1 MDKKAFLKLFKEND
15 EYMMSSLWEDM
26 ELVCDI
32 EVPVFTKE
40 FYPPNVWSVL
50 EKTNING
57 LKFICKGLN
66 SEAEKRI
73 IMISP
78 KDYDIE
84 YMEFPFVYFKIDGE
98 NRFRELLHKDFLG
111 TIMSL
116 GIKREVMGD
125 LIVKN
130 SICFGVI
137 SEEKYD
143 IINNNIEKI
152 GTVPIKIEKVS
163 EEDIPD
169 SSFKEEIFLVS
180 SLRLDSLVSSVC
192 GISRQKAVDEIDKGN
207 VMFNYNV
214 NRDKSTEIREGDTLT
229 IKKVGKFRFEK
240 IAGESRKNKIRIK
253 VKRFI

>member
-1 MDKKAFLKLFKEND
+1 MDKKSFLKLFKDND
-15 EYMMSSLWEDM
+15 EYMISSLWEDM
-26 ELVCDI
+26 ELVLDI

-40 FYPPNVWSVL
+40 FYPPAVWSSL
-50 EKTNING
+50 ENINING

-66 SEAEKRI
+66 DEAEKRI

-78 KDYDIE
+78 KDYDTE
-84 YMEFPFVYFKIDGE
+84 YMEFPLVYFKIDGE
-98 NRFRELLHKDFLG
+98 NRFRELQHKDFLG

-137 SEEKYD
+137 SEEKYG

-152 GTVPIKIEKVS
+152 GNVPVKIEKISGADV
-163 EEDIPD
+163 PQ
-169 SSFKEEIFLVS
+169 SSFKEEMFLVS
-180 SLRLDSLVSSVC
+180 SLRFDNLVSAAA

-207 VMFNYNV
+207 VMLNYIV
-214 NRDKSTEIREGDTLT
+214 NREKSTEIKEGDTLT
-229 IKKVGKFRFEK
+229 IKKTGKFRFEK

-253 VKRFI
+253 VKRFV